1 MKDKLQDILYT
12 DPSAHSG
19 IGIRIQ
25 QLLTA
30 LLLFPSMLM
39 AQGSFKIEGKVDA
52 LKNGD
57 KIFLV
62 YNLEDQQI
70 TDSVVVQEGRF
81 TLKGKLQYPVYS
93 SLFLNRNP
101 HVNKLA
107 QGESMDYFRFYLEPA
122 TFSMT
127 APDSL
132 KHLEIKGSVT
142 NSLNREVL
150 ALLKPVEDK
159 FDALY
164 KEFDALPEEQK
175 KDTKVHA
182 GFEAREKLLFK
193 EENQLRLDFAK
204 KHLDAYFS
212 LVCLSQATA
221 EAELNSEIETA
232 YKQLSPALKKAPLA
246 KDILVRLA
254 AVRNTQ
260 IGKAAPDFQQNTPDG
275 KTVKLSDFRS
285 QYVLLDFWASWC
297 GPCRKEN
304 PNVVAAHKQY
314 KENGFTVLGVS
325 LDGPSQREAWL
336 KAIEKDQ
343 LDWTQVSDL
352 KGWNNEAAK
361 LYNIRA
367 IPANFLLDPNGNII
381 ARNLRGKEL
390 TDKLAEI
397 FKGKSTTVAGG
408 E

>member
-1 MKDKLQDILYT
+1 MAL
-12 DPSAHSG
+12 
-19 IGIRIQ
+19 RIKQ
-25 QLLTA
+25 SLTA

-39 AQGSFKIEGKVDA
+39 AQRSFKVEGKVDA

-62 YNLEDQQI
+62 YQLEDQQI

-81 TLKGKLQYPVYS
+81 IFKGKLEYPVYS

-101 HVNKLA
+101 YVNKLPK
-107 QGESMDYFRFYLEPA
+107 GETMDFFRFYLEPA
-122 TFSMT
+122 AFTMT

-142 NSLNREVL
+142 NSLNKEVL
-150 ALLKPVEDK
+150 ASLKPNEDK

-164 KEFDALPEEQK
+164 KEYNALPEEQK
-175 KDTKVHA
+175 KDAKVNE
-182 GFEAREKLLFK
+182 GFEAREKLLIT
-193 EENQLRLDFAK
+193 ESNQLRLDFAK

-212 LVCLSQATA
+212 LICLQQATA
-221 EAELNSEIETA
+221 EAALNSEIETA
-232 YKQLSPALKKAPLA
+232 YNRLSPTLKKAPLA

-254 AVRNTQ
+254 AVKSTQ
-260 IGKAAPDFQQNTPDG
+260 IGKTAPDFQQHTPDG
-275 KTVKLSDFRS
+275 KQVKLSDFRS

-297 GPCRKEN
+297 GPCREEN
-304 PNVVAAHKQY
+304 PNVVAAYKQF
-314 KENGFTVLGVS
+314 KEKGFTVLGVS

-343 LDWTQVSDL
+343 LNWTQVSDL

-361 LYNIRA
+361 IYNIRA

-381 ARNLRGKEL
+381 ARDLRGKAL

-397 FKGKSTTVAGG
+397 FKSTTAGG

>member
-1 MKDKLQDILYT
+1 MLDT
-12 DPSAHSG
+12 DLSAHSRMAL
-19 IGIRIQ
+19 RIKQ
-25 QLLTA
+25 SLTA

-39 AQGSFKIEGKVDA
+39 AQHSFKVEGKVDA

-62 YNLEDQQI
+62 YHLEDQQI

-81 TLKGKLQYPVYS
+81 IFKGKLEYPVYS

-101 HVNKLA
+101 YVNKLPK
-107 QGESMDYFRFYLEPA
+107 GETMDFFRFYLEPA
-122 TFSMT
+122 AFSMM

-142 NSLNREVL
+142 NSLNKEVL
-150 ALLKPVEDK
+150 ALLKPNEDK

-164 KEFDALPEEQK
+164 KEYNALPEEQK
-175 KDTKVHA
+175 KDAKVNE
-182 GFEAREKLLFK
+182 GFDAREKLLIT
-193 EENQLRLDFAK
+193 ESNQLRLDFAK
-204 KHLDAYFS
+204 KHLDTYFS
-212 LVCLSQATA
+212 LICLQQATA
-221 EAELNSEIETA
+221 EATLNSEIEAA
-232 YKQLSPALKKAPLA
+232 YNRLSPTLKKAPLA

-254 AVRNTQ
+254 AVKSTQ
-260 IGKAAPDFQQNTPDG
+260 IGKTAPDFQQTTPDG
-275 KTVKLSDFRS
+275 KQVKLSDFRS

-297 GPCRKEN
+297 GPCREEN
-304 PNVVAAHKQY
+304 PNVVAAYKQF
-314 KENGFTVLGVS
+314 KEKGFTVLGVS

-343 LDWTQVSDL
+343 LNWTQVSDL
-352 KGWNNEAAK
+352 KGWSNEAAK
-361 LYNIRA
+361 IYNIRA

-381 ARNLRGKEL
+381 ARDLRGKAL

-397 FKGKSTTVAGG
+397 FKSTTAGG